1 MLVFFKCTNDE
12 PYYLGGQ
19 VMPGTISRV
28 FYVLWRTIL
37 RRRGSSLKAGCTR
50 YSPQQMADFE
60 CWNKWP
66 GLSSSSSSS
75 SGLTSSCRVPL
86 LCHRAQLWQKMSLNG
101 SHSFIP
107 RTKPFLKE
115 HHLFWDSTTSLES
128 ARLACHKT
136 STTEQCS
143 NL

>member
-1 MLVFFKCTNDE
+1 MLVLVFFKCINDE
-12 PYYLGGQ
+12 PFYLGGQ

-37 RRRGSSLKAGCTR
+37 RRRGSSLRAGCIR

-66 GLSSSSSSS
+66 ELSSSSK
-75 SGLTSSCRVPL
+75 GFTSSCRVQL
-86 LCHRAQLWQKMSLNG
+86 SCHWAQLQQKMSLNG

-107 RTKPFLKE
+107 RTKAFLKE
-115 HHLFWDSTTSLES
+115 HHLFWDRITSLES
-128 ARLACHKT
+128 ARFACHKT
-136 STTEQCS
+136 ATTEQ
-143 NL
+143 